1 MVTGPAMRFTEE
13 KTTLDKPTFYLD
25 KSSEDFFPL
34 EVLNVKWDSNKAIT
48 LDKFFFPRVECSARS
63 LHYYRF
69 PVWKSKKTEEL
80 ANCLWYDVCSVALC
94 SDSAHGLNNT
104 CCCSNRTAQSK
115 KCRIIEYLIPTGGF
129 HQTRTLTYK
138 FFDVNKKLLYMVDDI
153 AIIG

>member
-48 LDKFFFPRVECSARS
+48 LDKFFFPWVECSARI

-69 PVWKSKKTEEL
+69 PVWRSKTTEEL
-80 ANCLWYDVCSVALC
+80 ANCLWYDVFSVALY

-104 CCCSNRTAQSK
+104 CCCSNRTTH
-115 KCRIIEYLIPTGGF
+115 P
-129 HQTRTLTYK
+129 
-138 FFDVNKKLLYMVDDI
+138 
-153 AIIG
+153 